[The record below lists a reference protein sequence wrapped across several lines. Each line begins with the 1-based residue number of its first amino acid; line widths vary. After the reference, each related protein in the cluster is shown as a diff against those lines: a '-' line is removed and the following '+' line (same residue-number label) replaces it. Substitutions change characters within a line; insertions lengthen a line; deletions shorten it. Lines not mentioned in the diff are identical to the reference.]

1 MYAIIRSGGKQYRV
15 HENRVVRLELLDS
28 DVGSHVELNDVA
40 LLSGGADL
48 LVGKPGV
55 DGARVMGK
63 VVAQGRTRRIV
74 VYKFKPKKGY
84 HRRRGHR
91 QHYHDVLIQQILA
104 PGQEPR
110 RQRQAEAAPVESKPS
125 PMEETSMEETA
136 MEETPT
142 PVVTAPV
149 AETPAPIEAAPV
161 EVASSLVEAAVV
173 AESPTPV
180 EAATVEETPAA
191 VETGSSTVE
200 GAPAPV
206 ESTPEPADES

>member
-125 PMEETSMEETA
+125 PVEETSMEETA

-161 EVASSLVEAAVV
+161 EVASSPVEAAVV

-180 EAATVEETPAA
+180 EAAPVEETPAA